1 MSQRRDELEGLTTEA
16 RNPRTKELDTVST
29 LEMVRMINDENRV
42 LAQAV
47 DGESEAIARAVDLTA
62 DRLKKG
68 GRLIYIGAGTSGR
81 LGVLDASECPPTFS
95 MDPGQVVGIIAGG
108 DRALRLPSE
117 NAEDKPETARADLAA
132 VGVCAKDV
140 VCGSAASGRPPY
152 AAAGLQYAREKGAA
166 TLCITN
172 NKNSLLGRYSDVAM
186 EVDVGPEALTGS
198 TRMKSGTAQ
207 KLVLNLLSTGV
218 AVRLGK
224 VYSNLMV
231 DVKASNVKLNI
242 RCLNIL
248 GEIFPDKTEE
258 EFSAALAE
266 AGGSVKLAAVI
277 LGRGLDA
284 AGARQLLDRCGGDLR
299 KALEEEV

>member
-132 VGVCAKDV
+132 VGVCDKDV
-140 VCGSAASGRPPY
+140 VCGIAASGRTPY

-284 AGARQLLDRCGGDLR
+284 AGARQLLDRCGGYLR